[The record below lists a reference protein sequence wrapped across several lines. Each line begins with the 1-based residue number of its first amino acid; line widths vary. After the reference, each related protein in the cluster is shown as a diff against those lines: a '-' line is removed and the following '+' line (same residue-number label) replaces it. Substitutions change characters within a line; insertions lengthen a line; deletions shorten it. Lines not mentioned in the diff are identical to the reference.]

1 MGFLSIFKRKKI
13 ENDTP
18 SEENTLREILRI
30 HGPIKAQQIANMLAN
45 DYGLE
50 IEKSDINSI
59 LYRMKA
65 RGEAQMD
72 QNYSWSLPGV
82 GKTIKSRN
90 EAGHDAPISIPEIT
104 FTEEQS
110 RIIEFDPTGNL
121 LIRGQA
127 GCGKTTVLAARA
139 GRILSVESKG
149 SLLFLT
155 YNAALCAYVNRC
167 FRNSGFSKQVK
178 VSTFHEW
185 AKKTATD
192 LGENF
197 RGWADTR
204 WRSENIQKILREEAK
219 NNTSHRLLKIDE
231 ERTLLS
237 WWDDEISWI
246 FGQGFLELQ
255 EYLLAERIGR
265 GTIFKLSEEDRKL
278 VWNVFAQ
285 YKKALHDDNVED
297 YDNAGMLILRGL
309 ENAGELPNSLRYD
322 HILVDEVQDFHQSW
336 LLALAPFPRVSLT
349 LAGDL
354 AQKIYKRN
362 FTWKSVGID
371 IHASRSRKLSGSHR
385 TTKQIMEVAMYV
397 IENSDVAK
405 SDDYVPPALPEKSG
419 PNVGLIK
426 GKNPKDSWEKGHEYI
441 VEKFGRLR
449 TSTLAVAL
457 PFSKQVFGAQNGLR
471 KAGIIPKTA
480 KGSKLGQFTNGIVVT
495 TYHQLKGLEFDHIVI
510 MGLDDKNFPGRFLNQ
525 SLAHEVNE
533 EEQILRR
540 LLYVAMTRAKK
551 SLTLVGNDPFC
562 RFFDNVPTDLFEEI
576 NSYK

>member
-1 MGFLSIFKRKKI
+1 MSFLSIFKSKQTEK
-13 ENDTP
+13 DTP
-18 SEENTLREILRI
+18 SEEQTLREILRI
-30 HGPIKAQQIANMLAN
+30 HGPIKAQQIASMLVN

-65 RGEAQMD
+65 RGEAQKD
-72 QNYSWSLPGV
+72 LNHFWSLPGV

-90 EAGHDAPISIPEIT
+90 DAGQQAPVSIPEIT
-104 FTEEQS
+104 FTEEQN

-139 GRILSVESKG
+139 GRILSVMGKG

-155 YNAALCAYVNRC
+155 YNTALCAYINRC
-167 FRNSGFSKQVK
+167 FRNSEISKQVK

-185 AKKTATD
+185 AKKTASD

-197 RGWADTR
+197 RGWADPK
-204 WRSENIQKILREEAK
+204 WRSENIQRILKEEAK
-219 NNTSHRLLKIDE
+219 NNTAHRLLKIDD
-231 ERTLLS
+231 ERTLLN

-246 FGQGFLELQ
+246 FGQGFLEMQ

-265 GTIFKLSEEDRKL
+265 GTVFKLSEEDRKL
-278 VWNVFAQ
+278 VWSVFKQ
-285 YKKALHDDNVED
+285 YNKALRDENVED
-297 YDNAGMLILRGL
+297 YDNAGMLILRAL
-309 ENAGELPNSLRYD
+309 DKTGELPNTLRYD
-322 HILVDEVQDFHQSW
+322 HILIDEVQDFHQSW
-336 LLALAPFPRVSLT
+336 LLALAPFSRISLT

-405 SDDYVPPALPEKSG
+405 SDDYVPPILPDKEG
-419 PNVGLIK
+419 PKVGLIK
-426 GKNPKDSWEKGHEYI
+426 GDSPKESWERGHRYI

-449 TSTLAVAL
+449 TSTVAIAM
-457 PFSKQVFGAQNGLR
+457 PFSKQVFGAQNGLK
-471 KAGIIPKTA
+471 KAGITPSTA

-510 MGLDDKNFPGRFLNQ
+510 MGLDDKNFPGRFLDQ
-525 SLAHEVNE
+525 SLQNE
-533 EEQILRR
+533 IEEDEQILRR

-562 RFFDNVPTDLFEEI
+562 RFFENVPTELFEEI
-576 NSYK
+576 DFEK